1 MIELFT
7 LLDETLEATI
17 KEAYKN
23 YSGLGVV
30 THNENCINKRIFER
44 VFCSR
49 KKKNAANV
57 QERSKQVSIQTTCYI
72 LVKIGKKEHMERLLK
87 YGEVY
92 MNSTKFFRDH
102 ENAEIGDTYEGALYI
117 ENGRVT
123 KYRKKINN
131 EKLY

>member
-57 QERSKQVSIQTTCYI
+57 QESSKQVSIQTTCYI
-72 LVKIGKKEHMERLLK
+72 LVKIGKKRT
-87 YGEVY
+87 YGTLVEIRRGLY
-92 MNSTKFFRDH
+92 ELNGFFSYTRQPR
-102 ENAEIGDTYEGALYI
+102 NWRPL
-117 ENGRVT
+117 
-123 KYRKKINN
+123 
-131 EKLY
+131 